1 MTEAIPA
8 NTRIMK
14 FFPDSLPDNLRAKS
28 ILKDFTI
35 DELKLFFKTTGKYFR
50 WVKNAVKNYVYLS
63 CEKGKSTM
71 KRNPRQKKTG
81 CPATIRLQIKD
92 GKIKMVYEFHHNHSL

>member
-35 DELKLFFKTTGKYFR
+35 DELKLFLNNR
-50 WVKNAVKNYVYLS
+50 
-63 CEKGKSTM
+63 
-71 KRNPRQKKTG
+71 
-81 CPATIRLQIKD
+81 
-92 GKIKMVYEFHHNHSL
+92 